1 MKPFRTT
8 WTEFQGDSANSGY
21 AAQRTGGFSDV
32 RWRRRTL
39 SPGGGSPIIDPLDDS
54 IYLTDRIEQLWKY
67 RSLNGA
73 ELWVRPVGTNVQWG
87 STPAIDN
94 AGRVYAL
101 FSNLLES
108 VLVCFDRDGNERWR
122 WMPPGPT
129 WSGSNPVT
137 ASVLCG
143 SPKVWNLSDGG
154 ALIFLTLIYQNFPQ
168 NRQWNLLIAFNQD
181 GLVLGNVWYSTTLI
195 FITGGGGGFRHDLPV
210 THQGPPSTDLAGAVV
225 EQPADQTGAA
235 AAAQLPRDQ
244 RLWEPTCAVIE
255 GAAPDSPI
263 VIATDGVWNVAA
275 FQWRTERNPL
285 TQLWIKS
292 PSRSREGFPR
302 LTPPAVLPN
311 GLLAIGSSDGELK
324 LLDPFT
330 GEYLKPWPDLDAP
343 IFGTPAS
350 FLRQIYVTT
359 HAGHIAMVDS
369 NGALKAKVSVGAPIR
384 SSPLVTATH
393 VYFTA
398 ANGFYQFDLLLNK
411 IFTFALQPAGVSSF
425 AIGADRSLYVVAGE
439 FLHAFSP
446 PP

>member
-195 FITGGGGGFRHDLPV
+195 FITGGG
-210 THQGPPSTDLAGAVV
+210 
-225 EQPADQTGAA
+225 AA
-235 AAAQLPRDQ
+235 AFGTTCRSRTRAHHPRTWLARSSSSPRTKPVRLLPRNCREINACGS
-244 RLWEPTCAVIE
+244 RL
-255 GAAPDSPI
+255 APS
-263 VIATDGVWNVAA
+263 
-275 FQWRTERNPL
+275 
-285 TQLWIKS
+285 
-292 PSRSREGFPR
+292 SR
-302 LTPPAVLPN
+302 A
-311 GLLAIGSSDGELK
+311 
-324 LLDPFT
+324 
-330 GEYLKPWPDLDAP
+330 
-343 IFGTPAS
+343 
-350 FLRQIYVTT
+350 
-359 HAGHIAMVDS
+359 
-369 NGALKAKVSVGAPIR
+369 
-384 SSPLVTATH
+384 
-393 VYFTA
+393 
-398 ANGFYQFDLLLNK
+398 
-411 IFTFALQPAGVSSF
+411 
-425 AIGADRSLYVVAGE
+425 
-439 FLHAFSP
+439 P
-446 PP
+446 PPIYRS